1 MILVLG
7 RISASSNEEDRKKE
21 EKNSEDVQK
30 FLQTQW
36 LEEDYKISRGAKALL
51 EKNEQVCCDCTDDCF
66 TARCRCRQKTRLGVE
81 DYNKKTLDP
90 AKQITAENVSG
101 YDRQGLLHDY
111 LPSGIYECGKNCKC
125 NARKCTQ
132 RVSQK
137 GLTQQ
142 VEVRR
147 TVKIDEVDCGMS
159 VYAMSPIPKGSFI
172 TRYLGMVSQT
182 AGCLLSL

>member
-1 MILVLG
+1 M
-7 RISASSNEEDRKKE
+7 A
-21 EKNSEDVQK
+21 Q
-30 FLQTQW
+30 
-36 LEEDYKISRGAKALL
+36 DYKISTGAKALI

-66 TARCRCRQKTRLGVE
+66 TERCRCRQKTRLGSE
-81 DYNKKTLDP
+81 DYNRKTFDP
-90 AKQITAENVSG
+90 AKQITAENMSG

-125 NARKCTQ
+125 NAKKCSQ
-132 RVSQK
+132 RISQK

-147 TVKIDEVDCGMS
+147 TVKINEDDCGMS

-172 TRYLGMVSQT
+172 TRYLGMVLRTPS
-182 AGCLLSL
+182 CILNLSESFSKIF